1 MTVSLDSLD
10 EERFSMINGHR
21 CKLKTVIGGIHAA
34 LNIGMTVKVNMVV
47 KKGQN
52 EQDIVPMAKYCKE
65 NKLILRFIEYMD
77 VGNSNGWQWEEVVT
91 KQQILNIV
99 SEHMPLRQIE
109 AKYQGE
115 VATRYQYLD
124 NAQELGI
131 ISSVTDTF
139 CTTCSRI
146 RISADGKLYTCL
158 FASKGHDLRSLVRSD
173 QTDATIVNKITQIWS
188 GRHDR
193 YSEERVYKST
203 VATNKKIGNVFNWRV
218 RHWKK

>member
-1 MTVSLDSLD
+1 
-10 EERFSMINGHR
+10 MINGHR

-52 EQDIVPMAKYCKE
+52 EPDIVPMAKYCKE

-109 AKYQGE
+109 AKYPSE
-115 VATRYQYLD
+115 VATRYQY
-124 NAQELGI
+124 
-131 ISSVTDTF
+131 
-139 CTTCSRI
+139 
-146 RISADGKLYTCL
+146 
-158 FASKGHDLRSLVRSD
+158 
-173 QTDATIVNKITQIWS
+173 
-188 GRHDR
+188 
-193 YSEERVYKST
+193 
-203 VATNKKIGNVFNWRV
+203 
-218 RHWKK
+218 